1 MALGIRR
8 ATSAD
13 SVLLNEL
20 GYRIYPAHFGHL
32 WRSESELNEYL
43 AGEYSLSVL
52 EQSLKSQNI
61 GWYIAETERPLGF
74 AKLTWQAPIPDT
86 DMGGVLLNKL
96 YLSPTATGHRY
107 GEAMFA
113 HALDL
118 ARNRGEKW
126 LWLEV
131 LEQNEGARR
140 FYKKRGMEDIKDIVF
155 ETASQQSV
163 LKIMAMR
170 IAT

>member
-1 MALGIRR
+1 
-8 ATSAD
+8 
-13 SVLLNEL
+13 
-20 GYRIYPAHFGHL
+20 
-32 WRSESELNEYL
+32 
-43 AGEYSLSVL
+43 
-52 EQSLKSQNI
+52 
-61 GWYIAETERPLGF
+61 
-74 AKLTWQAPIPDT
+74 
-86 DMGGVLLNKL
+86 
-96 YLSPTATGHRY
+96 
-107 GEAMFA
+107 MFA
-113 HALDL
+113 HALEL

-140 FYKKRGMEDIKDIVF
+140 FYKKWGMEDIKDIVF